1 MSSIFVAGLVLS
13 VHLDDGL
20 FTYGSK
26 GFHPLS
32 NGVWIADTV
41 ACTLEL
47 SGQTFEPFKA
57 HVFTRFGV
65 AFINYTVSRYTHSF
79 TMLLVEICIVF
90 QFMSF

>member
-1 MSSIFVAGLVLS
+1 VFSIFVPGLVLS
-13 VHLDDGL
+13 VQLDEGI

-47 SGQTFEPFKA
+47 SGQTFEPFIA
-57 HVFTRFGV
+57 HVLQDSV
-65 AFINYTVSRYTHSF
+65 FINYTVSRYTHSF